1 MNEQNLKPNS
11 ERTPSERKQLA
22 SKAGKA
28 SGKARREKRT
38 MKQLLE
44 IALSLM
50 VTNKKGETA
59 SRKEVIAIQL
69 VNRAASGDLKAI
81 DLLTKL
87 IGEQIVRQDTQV
99 TVKKDKFDDMSAQEF
114 TEMAKN
120 LMDSIKEY
128 KLW

>member
-22 SKAGKA
+22 RKAGKA

-69 VNRAASGDLKAI
+69 VNRAASGDLRAI

-87 IGEQIVRQDTQV
+87 IGEQIVRQETQV
-99 TVKKDKFDDMSAQEF
+99 TVKKDKFDDMSAQEL
-114 TEMAKN
+114 TDMAKN
-120 LMDSIKEY
+120 IMDSMKE
-128 KLW
+128 

>member
-69 VNRAASGDLKAI
+69 VNRAASGDLRAI

-99 TVKKDKFDDMSAQEF
+99 TVKKDKFDDMSAQEL

-120 LMDSIKEY
+120 IMDSIKE
-128 KLW
+128 

>member
-50 VTNKKGETA
+50 VTNKRGETA

-69 VNRAASGDLKAI
+69 VNRAASGDLRAI

-87 IGEQIVRQDTQV
+87 IGEQIVRQETQV
-99 TVKKDKFDDMSAQEF
+99 TVKKDKFDDMSAQEL

-120 LMDSIKEY
+120 IMDSIKE
-128 KLW
+128 

>member
-87 IGEQIVRQDTQV
+87 IGEQIVRQETQV
-99 TVKKDKFDDMSAQEF
+99 TVKKDKFDDMSAQEL
-114 TEMAKN
+114 TEVAKN
-120 LMDSIKEY
+120 IMDSMKE
-128 KLW
+128 

>member
-28 SGKARREKRT
+28 SGRARREKRT
-38 MKQLLE
+38 IKQLLE
-44 IALSLM
+44 IALSLK

-87 IGEQIVRQDTQV
+87 IGEQIVRQETQV
-99 TVKKDKFDDMSAQEF
+99 KIKKDKFDDMCAQDL

-120 LMDSIKEY
+120 IMDSMKE
-128 KLW
+128 

>member
-22 SKAGKA
+22 RKAGKA

-87 IGEQIVRQDTQV
+87 IGEQIVRQETQV
-99 TVKKDKFDDMSAQEF
+99 TVKKDKFDDMSAQELI
-114 TEMAKN
+114 EMAKN
-120 LMDSIKEY
+120 IMDSMKE
-128 KLW
+128 

>member
-69 VNRAASGDLKAI
+69 VNRAASGDLRAI

-87 IGEQIVRQDTQV
+87 IGEQIVRQETQV
-99 TVKKDKFDDMSAQEF
+99 TVKKDKFDDMNAQEL

-120 LMDSIKEY
+120 IMDSMKE
-128 KLW
+128 

>member
-1 MNEQNLKPNS
+1 MNEQNLRKLTTS
-11 ERTPSERKQLA
+11 EAREIGK
-22 SKAGKA
+22 KGGKA
-28 SGKARREKRT
+28 SGKVRREKRT

-87 IGEQIVRQDTQV
+87 IGEQIVRQETQV
-99 TVKKDKFDDMSAQEF
+99 TVKKDKFDDMSAQEL

-120 LMDSIKEY
+120 IMDSMKE
-128 KLW
+128 

>member
-11 ERTPSERKQLA
+11 ERTPSGRKQLA

-87 IGEQIVRQDTQV
+87 IGEQIVRQETQV
-99 TVKKDKFDDMSAQEF
+99 TVKKDKFDDMSAQEL
-114 TEMAKN
+114 TEVAKN
-120 LMDSIKEY
+120 IMDSMKE
-128 KLW
+128 

>member
-87 IGEQIVRQDTQV
+87 IGEQIVRQETQV
-99 TVKKDKFDDMSAQEF
+99 TVKKDKFDDMSAQEL

-120 LMDSIKEY
+120 IMDSMKE
-128 KLW
+128 

>member
-22 SKAGKA
+22 RKAGKA

-87 IGEQIVRQDTQV
+87 IGEQIVRQETQV
-99 TVKKDKFDDMSAQEF
+99 IVKKDKFDDMSAQEL
-114 TEMAKN
+114 TEAAKHI
-120 LMDSIKEY
+120 MDSMKE
-128 KLW
+128 

>member
-22 SKAGKA
+22 RKAGKA

-69 VNRAASGDLKAI
+69 VNRAASGDLRAI

-87 IGEQIVRQDTQV
+87 IGEQIVRQETEV
-99 TVKKDKFDDMSAQEF
+99 TVKKDKYDDMSAQEL
-114 TEMAKN
+114 TEMAKHI
-120 LMDSIKEY
+120 MDSMKE
-128 KLW
+128 

>member
-87 IGEQIVRQDTQV
+87 IGEQIVKQETQV
-99 TVKKDKFDDMSAQEF
+99 TVKKDKFDDMSAQEL

-120 LMDSIKEY
+120 IMDSMKE
-128 KLW
+128 

>member
-11 ERTPSERKQLA
+11 ERTPSERKELA
-22 SKAGKA
+22 RKAGKA

-87 IGEQIVRQDTQV
+87 IGEQIVRQETQV
-99 TVKKDKFDDMSAQEF
+99 TVKKDKFDDMSAQEL

-120 LMDSIKEY
+120 IMDSMEE
-128 KLW
+128 

>member
-50 VTNKKGETA
+50 VTNKRGETA

-87 IGEQIVRQDTQV
+87 IGEQIVRQETQV
-99 TVKKDKFDDMSAQEF
+99 TVKKDKFDDMSAQEL

-120 LMDSIKEY
+120 IMDSIKE
-128 KLW
+128 

>member
-22 SKAGKA
+22 RKAGKA

-87 IGEQIVRQDTQV
+87 IGEQIVRQETQV
-99 TVKKDKFDDMSAQEF
+99 TVKKDKFDDMSAQEL

-120 LMDSIKEY
+120 IMDSIKE
-128 KLW
+128 

>member
-69 VNRAASGDLKAI
+69 VNRAASGDLRAI

-87 IGEQIVRQDTQV
+87 IGEQIVRQETQV
-99 TVKKDKFDDMSAQEF
+99 TVKKDKFDDMSAQEL
-114 TEMAKN
+114 TEMAKHI
-120 LMDSIKEY
+120 MDSMKE
-128 KLW
+128 

>member
-69 VNRAASGDLKAI
+69 VNRAASGNLRAI

-87 IGEQIVRQDTQV
+87 IGEQIVRQETQV
-99 TVKKDKFDDMSAQEF
+99 TVKKDKFDDMSAQEL
-114 TEMAKN
+114 TEVAKN
-120 LMDSIKEY
+120 IMDSMKE
-128 KLW
+128 

>member
-1 MNEQNLKPNS
+1 MNEQNLRKLTTS
-11 ERTPSERKQLA
+11 EAREIGK
-22 SKAGKA
+22 KGGKA
-28 SGKARREKRT
+28 SGKVRREKRT

-50 VTNKKGETA
+50 VTNKKGDTA
-59 SRKEVIAIQL
+59 SRKEVIAMQL

-87 IGEQIVRQDTQV
+87 IGEQIVRQETQV
-99 TVKKDKFDDMSAQEF
+99 TVKKDKFDDMSAQEL

-120 LMDSIKEY
+120 IMDSIKE
-128 KLW
+128 

>member
-11 ERTPSERKQLA
+11 ERAPSERKQLA
-22 SKAGKA
+22 RKAGKA
-28 SGKARREKRT
+28 TGKARREKRT

-44 IALSLM
+44 IALSMM

-69 VNRAASGDLKAI
+69 VNKAASGDLKAM

-87 IGEQIVRQDTQV
+87 IGEQIVRQETEV
-99 TVKKDKFDDMSAQEF
+99 TVKKDKYDDMSAEEL
-114 TEMAKN
+114 TEAAKN
-120 LMDSIKEY
+120 IMNSMED
-128 KLW
+128 

>member
-69 VNRAASGDLKAI
+69 VNRAASGDLRAI

-87 IGEQIVRQDTQV
+87 IGEQIVRQETQV
-99 TVKKDKFDDMSAQEF
+99 TVKKDKFDDMSAQEL

-120 LMDSIKEY
+120 IMDSIKE
-128 KLW
+128 

>member
-1 MNEQNLKPNS
+1 MNEQNLRKLTTS
-11 ERTPSERKQLA
+11 EAREIGK
-22 SKAGKA
+22 KGGKA

-87 IGEQIVRQDTQV
+87 IGEQIVRQETQV
-99 TVKKDKFDDMSAQEF
+99 TVKKDKFDDMSAQEL

-120 LMDSIKEY
+120 IMDSIKE
-128 KLW
+128 

>member
-22 SKAGKA
+22 RKAGKA

-69 VNRAASGDLKAI
+69 VNRAASGDLRAI

-87 IGEQIVRQDTQV
+87 IGEQIVRQETQV
-99 TVKKDKFDDMSAQEF
+99 TVKKDKFDDMSAQEL
-114 TEMAKN
+114 TEMAKHI
-120 LMDSIKEY
+120 MDSMKE
-128 KLW
+128 

>member
-69 VNRAASGDLKAI
+69 VNRAASGDLRAI

-87 IGEQIVRQDTQV
+87 IGEQIVRQETQV
-99 TVKKDKFDDMSAQEF
+99 TVKKDKFDDMSAQEL

-120 LMDSIKEY
+120 IMDSMKE
-128 KLW
+128 

>member
-87 IGEQIVRQDTQV
+87 IGEQIVRQETQV
-99 TVKKDKFDDMSAQEF
+99 TVKKDKFDDMSAQEL
-114 TEMAKN
+114 TEMAKHI
-120 LMDSIKEY
+120 MDSMKE
-128 KLW
+128 

>member
-1 MNEQNLKPNS
+1 MNEQNLRKLTTS
-11 ERTPSERKQLA
+11 EAREIGK
-22 SKAGKA
+22 KGGKA
-28 SGKARREKRT
+28 SGKVRREKRT

-87 IGEQIVRQDTQV
+87 IGEQIVRQETQV
-99 TVKKDKFDDMSAQEF
+99 TVKKDKFDDMSAQEL

-120 LMDSIKEY
+120 IMDSIKE
-128 KLW
+128 

>member
-1 MNEQNLKPNS
+1 MNEQNLRKLTTS
-11 ERTPSERKQLA
+11 EAREIGK
-22 SKAGKA
+22 KGGKA

-87 IGEQIVRQDTQV
+87 IGEQIVRQETQV
-99 TVKKDKFDDMSAQEF
+99 TVKKDKFDDMSAQEL

-120 LMDSIKEY
+120 IMDSMKE
-128 KLW
+128 

>member
-22 SKAGKA
+22 RKAGKA

-87 IGEQIVRQDTQV
+87 IGEQVVRQETQV
-99 TVKKDKFDDMSAQEF
+99 TVKKDKFDDMSAQEL

-120 LMDSIKEY
+120 IMDSMKE
-128 KLW
+128 

>member
-44 IALSLM
+44 IALSMM

-69 VNRAASGDLKAI
+69 VNKAASGDLKAM

-87 IGEQIVRQDTQV
+87 IGEQIVRQETEV
-99 TVKKDKFDDMSAQEF
+99 TVKKDKYDDMSAEEL
-114 TEMAKN
+114 TEAAKN
-120 LMDSIKEY
+120 IMNSMED
-128 KLW
+128 

>member
-22 SKAGKA
+22 RKAGKA

-87 IGEQIVRQDTQV
+87 IGEQIVRQETQV
-99 TVKKDKFDDMSAQEF
+99 TVKKDKFDDMSAQEL

-120 LMDSIKEY
+120 IMDSMKE
-128 KLW
+128 

>member
-87 IGEQIVRQDTQV
+87 LGEQIVRQETQV
-99 TVKKDKFDDMSAQEF
+99 TVKKDKFDDMSAQEL

-120 LMDSIKEY
+120 IMDSIKE
-128 KLW
+128 

>member
-69 VNRAASGDLKAI
+69 VNRAASGDLRAI

-87 IGEQIVRQDTQV
+87 IGEQIVRQETQV
-99 TVKKDKFDDMSAQEF
+99 TVKKDKFDDMSAQEL
-114 TEMAKN
+114 TAMAKHI
-120 LMDSIKEY
+120 MDSMKE
-128 KLW
+128 